1 MLPNCQYLSFFT
13 NICPHVANWGLGQP
27 LQDHCTSWP
36 RGTRLRGGR
45 RSTFDAVVSGCIP
58 VSFSPHTAYTQYA
71 WYFPE
76 DAERYSVYM
85 DEKGDGRKRIEE
97 ELLKISSEKVEKM
110 ITLIPRITYAHPNV
124 SDAGFKDAVDV
135 ALIQLSKLV
144 HANVKNSDNEVPIGV
159 LHSSI

>member
-1 MLPNCQYLSFFT
+1 MTKSVFCLQAPGDSFT
-13 NICPHVANWGLGQP
+13 
-27 LQDHCTSWP
+27 
-36 RGTRLRGGR
+36 R

-58 VSFSPHTAYTQYA
+58 VFFSPHTAYTQYA

-76 DAERYSVYM
+76 DAEKYSVYI

-110 ITLIPRITYAHPNV
+110 RDVMINLIPRITYAHPNA

-144 HANVKNSDNEVPIGV
+144 QENVKNSDKEVPMGLLDTI
-159 LHSSI
+159 